1 MITLTKEEAQQVLDA
16 LVFATP
22 SEFSPAEVYKD
33 SVVLLQN
40 RLEQPDSK
48 AHLQFSGPMHVVCKC
63 EKCKAQPEPEPVM
76 LMDAPLLLNGQ
87 PLYTAPPQRKWQGLT
102 DEEIKKEQHH
112 IDWTNA
118 HTYAKFAR
126 AIEAKLKE
134 KNA

>member
-1 MITLTKEEAQQVLDA
+1 MSGDHNQYQKGCNHSWVNISSKRQRAWQCSHCGVLRLDDPAQKR
-16 LVFATP
+16 
-22 SEFSPAEVYKD
+22 E
-33 SVVLLQN
+33 
-40 RLEQPDSK
+40 
-48 AHLQFSGPMHVVCKC
+48 
-63 EKCKAQPEPEPVM
+63 
-76 LMDAPLLLNGQ
+76 
-87 PLYTAPPQRKWQGLT
+87 WQGLT